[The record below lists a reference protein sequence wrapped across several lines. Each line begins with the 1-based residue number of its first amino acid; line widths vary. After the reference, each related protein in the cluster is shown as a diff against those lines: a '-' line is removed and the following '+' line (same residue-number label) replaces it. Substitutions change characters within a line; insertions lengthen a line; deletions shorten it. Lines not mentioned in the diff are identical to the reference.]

1 MKKQIFILVFLV
13 LASFANIEKSFGQLV
28 PRVVDITCLPSD
40 ALHPIPGSPYNYIV
54 NVPNPA
60 GTKSYEWFV
69 TQDKNFITAGGLT
82 GTRDIV
88 GAAGTHISANGA
100 GYNNSG
106 TGTATLSLTWN
117 SFVHNPALPV
127 FVVIQVK
134 STVAGECS
142 PNNLKVFRIEPVNA
156 FTLDIA
162 NIKPDKS
169 LEGYE
174 TSTNICIAPIVSAS
188 YDVASESVVYDFGVN
203 YLYYEVVAA
212 NFSTSWK
219 PSLKVNLIDVKETVS
234 AVDWFRPAD
243 LLFAT
248 PVAMTLSGTIYTS
261 ATPVLALDAT
271 GTVGAAG
278 ESIIIRVTID
288 HTVGLKQYLG
298 LTNETVTIAVDGITQ
313 LALATPLGDI
323 HSSASYGSVTRVAD
337 CGNEDLFRNDVATQV
352 ILARPDVQTA
362 TPAVPGPGNS
372 SFLPVK

>member
-1 MKKQIFILVFLV
+1 MKKQIFILVMAL
-13 LASFANIEKSFGQLV
+13 FAFNLSNSYGQLV
-28 PRVVDITCLPSD
+28 PRAVDITCLPSD

-54 NVPNPA
+54 DVPTPV

-82 GTRDIV
+82 ATRDIV
-88 GAAGTHISANGA
+88 GAAGSHITANGV
-100 GYNNSG
+100 GYNNIA

-117 SFVHNPALPV
+117 SFVYDAANPV

-134 STVAGECS
+134 STVAGACS

-169 LEGYE
+169 LEAYE
-174 TSTNICIAPIVSAS
+174 TSTSVCIAPIVSAN

-219 PSLKVNLIDVKETVS
+219 PSLKINAINANETVS
-234 AVDWFRPAD
+234 AVEWFRPTD

-248 PVAMTLSGTIYTS
+248 PGAMPLSGTIYTS
-261 ATPVLALDAT
+261 ATPVMALNAT

-288 HTVGLKQYLG
+288 HTVGLKQYQG
-298 LTNETVTIAVDGITQ
+298 LTNETVTVAVDGITQ
-313 LALATPLGDI
+313 LAFATPLGDI

-337 CGNEDLFRNDVATQV
+337 CGNEDLFRNDVATQI

-372 SFLPVK
+372 AFLPVK